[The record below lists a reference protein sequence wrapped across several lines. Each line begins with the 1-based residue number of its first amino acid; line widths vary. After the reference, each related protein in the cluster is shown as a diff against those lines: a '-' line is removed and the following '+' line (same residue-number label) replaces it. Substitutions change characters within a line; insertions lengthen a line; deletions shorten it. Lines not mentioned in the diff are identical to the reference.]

1 MSDLDHAIELL
12 KQKKK
17 TLRCSELKDVLE
29 SFGFQVRD
37 CKKGGHKQ
45 VTHKRLAEFHGSSF
59 NCGHGSDDQVKPGY
73 VGKMINLLNTY
84 HEELEKMNGGA
95 AK

>member
-1 MSDLDHAIELL
+1 MSSLDDAIKLL
-12 KQKKK
+12 DQKKK
-17 TLRCSELKDVLE
+17 TLRCSELKCLLE

-45 VTHKRLAEFHGSSF
+45 VTHTRLPGFRGSSF
-59 NCGHGSDDQVKPGY
+59 NCGHGSDNQVKPGY
-73 VGKMINLLNTY
+73 VKKMISLLDTY
-84 HEELEKMNGGA
+84 REELEKLNGGD